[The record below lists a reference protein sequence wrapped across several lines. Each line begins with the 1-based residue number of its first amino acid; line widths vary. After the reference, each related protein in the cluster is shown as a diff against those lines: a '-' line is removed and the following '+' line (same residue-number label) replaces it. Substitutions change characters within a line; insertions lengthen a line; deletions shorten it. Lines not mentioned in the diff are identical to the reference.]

1 MPIRT
6 LGSEDTVGMDLN
18 RGDSNE
24 QLLYEQVAARFV
36 SLIEKGTLQVGERLP
51 SVRRMAA
58 QEKVSISTVVHAYR
72 ALEDD
77 GWLEARPQSGYYVRR
92 KPAALK
98 GVPLPPE
105 PEVSRPRCEAELVSV
120 AELSMRVA
128 HATRDPN
135 MIQLGMAVCDPNIHP
150 TRQLNRMLLEV
161 ARNCSSAGN
170 TYDFSPGSPVLR
182 AAIAGRLVQA
192 GCSLGPDDLVLT
204 LGCLEGLNLCLRA
217 VCEPGDTVVL
227 ESPTYFSAL
236 QAIEML
242 GLRALEVPTHPRD
255 GIVLEALEEVLERE
269 PVKACLLMPCF
280 SNPLGSRM
288 PDENKRRLVE
298 MLRERQVPLIED
310 DIWADTSFE
319 EPRPRAAKAFD
330 EDGWV
335 MLCSSF
341 SKTLGPGYRVGWVAP
356 GRWRRKVEYLKLVT
370 SIANPTL
377 PSLAVAEFLR
387 RGGYDHHLR
396 RVRRLFAEGVE
407 CGLRAVG
414 CYFPDGTRVTRPR
427 GGHMLW
433 VELPPGVDSVELFE
447 AALHANIS
455 IAPGQIFSSRPSSH
469 RFVRLNCAYH
479 PPDVIETALQTL
491 GRLVEERV

>member
-1 MPIRT
+1 MN
-6 LGSEDTVGMDLN
+6 G
-18 RGDSNE
+18 GDSNE
-24 QLLYEQVAARFV
+24 GLLYEQVASRFV
-36 SLIEKGTLQVGERLP
+36 SLIEKGTLQVGERVP

-58 QEKVSISTVVHAYR
+58 QEGVSISTVVHAYR
-72 ALEDD
+72 ALEDE

-92 KPAALK
+92 KVATPAPMSRHL
-98 GVPLPPE
+98 PLLPE
-105 PEVSRPRCEAELVSV
+105 PDVSCPECEPTPVSIV
-120 AELSMRVA
+120 DISMRVA
-128 HATRDPN
+128 HVIRDPN

-150 TRQLNRMLLEV
+150 TKQLNRMLQEV
-161 ARNCSSAGN
+161 ARSCSNAGN
-170 TYDFSPGSPVLR
+170 TYNTAPGAPEVR
-182 AAIAGRLVQA
+182 AAIAARSLSA
-192 GCSLGPDDLVLT
+192 GCALGPDDVVMT
-204 LGCLEGLNLCLRA
+204 LGCLEALNLCLRA

-236 QAIEML
+236 QAIEVL

-288 PDENKRRLVE
+288 PEENKKRLVE
-298 MLRERQVPLIED
+298 MLRERQIPLIED

-319 EPRPRAAKAFD
+319 DPRPKAAKAYD

-341 SKTLGPGYRVGWVAP
+341 SKTLGPGYRVGWAAP

-370 SIANPTL
+370 NVGNPPLTE
-377 PSLAVAEFLR
+377 LAVAEFLK

-414 CYFPDGTRVTRPR
+414 CYFPEGTRVTRPR

-433 VELPPGVDSVELFE
+433 VELPPKVDGLELFE
-447 AALHANIS
+447 AALRVNIS
-455 IAPGQIFSSRPSSH
+455 IAPGQIFSSRHSSH
-469 RFVRLNCAYH
+469 RFIRLNCAYH
-479 PPDVIETALQTL
+479 PPDVIETALKTL
-491 GRLVEERV
+491 GQLVEERV